1 LAGHRRNAPVTA
13 LARDRR
19 IPLNFSN
26 PAHRLFT
33 RALFY
38 RAFIQDLN
46 PLLTPGRSSLGV
58 FGGSFPGFPMFADWC
73 AAQRSGGEVP
83 TFSLSVTPA

>member
-38 RAFIQDLN
+38 RAFTQDLN
-46 PLLTPGRSSLGV
+46 PLLTPGQLSLGV
-58 FGGSFPGFPMFADWC
+58 FGGSFPRLPNVCGLVRRTTIRR
-73 AAQRSGGEVP
+73 RS
-83 TFSLSVTPA
+83 ANI